1 MPGEDDEG
9 GDIIML
15 MGTEL
20 RLEWMKGKVIAMGGR
35 VHCSKEGM
43 IADALSSFV
52 EDGALTTMVENSSVG
67 RMRGR
72 RRREREMTSTTEQSQ
87 AQE

>member
-1 MPGEDDEG
+1 
-9 GDIIML
+9 ML
-15 MGTEL
+15 MGTAL
-20 RLEWMKGKVIAMGGR
+20 RPEWMRRKVIAMGGR

-43 IADALSSFV
+43 IAGALSSFV

-72 RRREREMTSTTEQSQ
+72 RMREREKTSTTEQSQ
-87 AQE
+87 AQK